1 MGSKYP
7 FGELGETIT
16 EDTSIAV
23 RKRLHYDSEQEYEII
38 RHMIHFLKVARHDNL
53 VNLVKVLEDQ
63 NEIQLLYEYVPLR
76 LERWLLD
83 VN

>member
-1 MGSKYP
+1 
-7 FGELGETIT
+7 
-16 EDTSIAV
+16 
-23 RKRLHYDSEQEYEII
+23 
-38 RHMIHFLKVARHDNL
+38 MIHFLKVARHDNL
-53 VNLVKVLEDQ
+53 VNLTQVLEDQ